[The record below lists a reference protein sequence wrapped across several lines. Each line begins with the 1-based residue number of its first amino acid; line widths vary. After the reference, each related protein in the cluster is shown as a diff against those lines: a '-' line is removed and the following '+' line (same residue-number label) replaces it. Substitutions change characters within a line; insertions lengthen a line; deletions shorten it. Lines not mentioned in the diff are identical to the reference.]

1 MLLKLGG
8 SMRISLKSLGVIL
21 VGTLLSACSAFND
34 PNSVVT
40 INNDK
45 SKVLLLQADRRAIFT
60 FPTRTT
66 YACPEPSPDVKT
78 DIESAIKHLGEVS
91 AKLPNDVS
99 VTAKSE
105 LEATRKMITAAL
117 LQRSQGLQV
126 LRDMLFQ
133 ACLANLRNDMSGL
146 QYVNFVTSTL
156 PSLTST
162 LITAEMVTRENS
174 GKAVFTGDDLKS
186 FLTFVIGNTK

>member
-1 MLLKLGG
+1 MKIQLKGLSAILLG
-8 SMRISLKSLGVIL
+8 I
-21 VGTLLSACSAFND
+21 LLSACSTFTD

-40 INNDK
+40 IDNDK
-45 SKVLLLQADRRAIFT
+45 SKVLLLQADRRAIFI

-78 DIESAIKHLGEVS
+78 DIETAIKHLGEIS

-99 VTAKSE
+99 ATAKSE

-133 ACLANLRNDMSGL
+133 TCLANLRGDMSGL
-146 QYVNFVTSTL
+146 QYVQFVTNTL
-156 PSLTST
+156 PSLTSS
-162 LITAEMVTRENS
+162 LITAEMVTRDNG
-174 GKAVFTGDDLKS
+174 GKAIFTGDDLKY
-186 FLTFVIGNTK
+186 FLNFVMQNNAR